1 MTAEGADQPT
11 TPAGANAEPVGFVD
25 VTELL
30 TVSVHQADDA
40 AWVIQIAGELDM
52 LTGPHLHDHLSK
64 LLAAQPER
72 LIIDLNQISF
82 MGSTGLS
89 VLITAKQT
97 ADEQGTKLQLRGTN
111 QRAVARPLETTGL
124 NHLFDTVPPLTDD
137 C

>member
-1 MTAEGADQPT
+1 MTAEGADQP
-11 TPAGANAEPVGFVD
+11 ANHSGPSAEPASFVD

-40 AWVIQIAGELDM
+40 AWVIQVAGELDM

-64 LLAAQPER
+64 LLATRPER
-72 LIIDLNQISF
+72 LIIDLSQISF

-89 VLITAKQT
+89 VLITTKQT

-111 QRAVARPLETTGL
+111 QHAVARPLKTTGL
-124 NHLFDTVPPLTDD
+124 DHLFDTVPPTTDS
-137 C
+137 